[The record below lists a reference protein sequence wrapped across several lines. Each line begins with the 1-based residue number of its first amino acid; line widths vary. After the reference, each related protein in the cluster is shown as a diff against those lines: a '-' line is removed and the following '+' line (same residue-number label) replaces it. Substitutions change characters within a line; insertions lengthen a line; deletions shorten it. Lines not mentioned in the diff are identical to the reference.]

1 MRFTISATAVLA
13 MAMSAFAQTAD
24 FNPVYTPESGAVV
37 EAGSTFQITWEAP
50 AKYAEGT
57 ISISLIGGA
66 TQGTQVPLQ
75 QIAAGIPNS
84 AESYSW
90 AVDATLGNDAVYG
103 LVVRYESN
111 TEIFQYSNPFS
122 IKPVTEE
129 PTEPSTSAGD
139 VPATTVTTQTGA
151 VTVTLSSCTTST
163 TPVVTPSSTPVVITT
178 SSVPSFTSA
187 PAHNTTFST
196 VKPVVPSTSVT
207 LVVPAPSQPAA
218 PPAETPIS
226 GASRAV
232 SGGLIVVGGVAM
244 AMLAL

>member
-1 MRFTISATAVLA
+1 MRFTISATAILA

-24 FNPVYTPESGAVV
+24 FNPVYTPEMNAVV
-37 EAGSTFQITWEAP
+37 EAGSTFKITWEAP

-84 AESYSW
+84 AETYSW
-90 AVDATLGNDAVYG
+90 AVDATLGKDAVYG

-111 TEIFQYSNPFS
+111 PEIFQYSNPFS
-122 IKPVTEE
+122 IKPAAEVPAE
-129 PTEPSTSAGD
+129 STSSAAEL
-139 VPATTVTTQTGA
+139 PATTVTTQHGA

-163 TPVVTPSSTPVVITT
+163 TPVVTPTSAPVVSSTPVHT
-178 SSVPSFTSA
+178 FTSA

-196 VKPVVPSTSVT
+196 VKPVVPSTSATV
-207 LVVPAPSQPAA
+207 VVPPVASPPAPA

-226 GASRAV
+226 GAGRVV
-232 SGGLIVVGGVAM
+232 SGGLVIVGGVM